1 MTINS
6 VDKAIT
12 ILNCFTAKKSVL
24 GVGEISAETGY
35 TPSTVSRLL
44 STMERRGVVERARN
58 SRKYQLGYRIH
69 LWEAFGQSH
78 NTLPKFAKPVME
90 RLRDKCG
97 EEVSLYVVS
106 DSHRTCIERVPS
118 RHAIAMSGFIGAK
131 LPLHTGA
138 SGQVLLAYLPIDKRN
153 EFFEKQSL
161 ERFTKHTIID
171 RDELE
176 IRLKKI
182 REQGYA
188 VSKEEREPGA
198 YSIVAPVWDT
208 KDHIAAS
215 LSIAGPIYRLSDDQ
229 LKLNI
234 TEIISAA
241 DRISKKMAN
250 RFK

>member
-12 ILNCFTAKKSVL
+12 ILNCFTAENSVL

-44 STMERRGVVERARN
+44 STMEKRGVVERAGN
-58 SRKYQLGYRIH
+58 SRKYQLGYRIY
-69 LWEAFGQSH
+69 LWGVFSQSH
-78 NTLPKFAKPVME
+78 NTLPMFAKPVME

-106 DSHRTCIERVPS
+106 GYHRICIERVPS
-118 RHAIAMSGFIGAK
+118 KHAIAMSGFIGAK

-138 SGQVLLAYLPIDKRN
+138 SGQVLLAYLPIEKRN
-153 EFFEKQSL
+153 EFFKKQSL
-161 ERFTKHTIID
+161 VRFTKHTIID

-176 IRLKKI
+176 IRLNKI

-188 VSKEEREPGA
+188 ISTEEREPGA

-215 LSIAGPIYRLSDDQ
+215 LSISGPLYRLSDHQ
-229 LKLNI
+229 LELNI
-234 TEIISAA
+234 KEILSAG
-241 DRISKKMAN
+241 DRISKKMAH
-250 RFK
+250 RLK